1 MKNSR
6 RKTRVVKIG
15 NVFIG
20 APHPVTI
27 QSMTNTD
34 IRNVKATLT
43 QIKELYNLGCQ
54 IVRVALPDIESAKAV
69 KNIIAQSPVPIIG
82 DIHFDY
88 KIALESIKS
97 GIHAIRINPGN
108 IGSEEKVKAI
118 AEAAGIAGISIR
130 VGANTGS
137 LAKEF
142 QFKKEKSKDKY
153 DKAEK
158 RAEAL
163 VKSALKQCEI
173 LERYSFK
180 NIKVSLKASDVLT
193 TFLAY
198 KKFATLTDYPL
209 HLGVTEA
216 GTYFR
221 SSIKSSIGIG
231 SLLMLGI
238 GDTIRVSV
246 TGSPLEEIKIAQTI
260 LEAVGQREAAPEIIS
275 CPTCAR
281 TTVDIIG
288 LVNKIETYIEKLKL
302 KGFKFKPFTLAI
314 MGCAVNGP
322 GEAKEADIG
331 IAGANG
337 KFVLF
342 KKGEILPGFFTE
354 EKIYVILELE
364 IEKYRLRDGRSPKG
378 AATIS

>member
-1 MKNSR
+1 MQSNR

-15 NVFIG
+15 NVFVG
-20 APHPVTI
+20 YPYPVSI

-34 IRNVKATLT
+34 TKDVKSTLA
-43 QIKELYNLGCQ
+43 QIKQLCNFGCQ
-54 IVRVALPDIESAKAV
+54 IVRIALPDMKSAKAV
-69 KNIIAQSPVPIIG
+69 KNIIDESPVPIIG

-88 KIALESIKS
+88 RIALESIKS
-97 GIHAIRINPGN
+97 GIHALRINPGN
-108 IGSEEKVKAI
+108 IGSEEKVKVI
-118 AEAAGIAGISIR
+118 AEAAGIAGIPIR

-142 QFKKEKSKDKY
+142 QFKKEEIKNKY
-153 DKAEK
+153 KKAEK
-158 RAEAL
+158 TADAL

-173 LERYSFK
+173 LERYLFK

-198 KKFATLTDYPL
+198 KKFASLTDYPL

-216 GTYFR
+216 GTNFR

-260 LEAVGQREAAPEIIS
+260 LESVGQREASPEIIS

-281 TTVDIIG
+281 TTTNIIG
-288 LVNKIETYIEKLKL
+288 LVNKVETHIEKLKL
-302 KGFKFKPFTLAI
+302 KGYKFRPFTLAI

-331 IAGANG
+331 IAGASG
-337 KFVLF
+337 KFILF
-342 KKGEILPGFFTE
+342 KKGKILPGLYTE
-354 EKIYVILELE
+354 EKVYVILKSE
-364 IEKYRLRDGRSPKG
+364 IKNYRCK
-378 AATIS
+378 

>member
-1 MKNSR
+1 MQNGR
-6 RKTRVVKIG
+6 RKTRVIRIG
-15 NVFIG
+15 NV
-20 APHPVTI
+20 PVGSPYPVSI

-34 IRNVKATLT
+34 TKDVKATLA
-43 QIKELYNLGCQ
+43 QIKQLYNLGCQ
-54 IVRVALPDIESAKAV
+54 IARVALPNIESAKAV
-69 KNIIAQSPVPIIG
+69 KNIIDEAPIPIIG

-88 KIALESIKS
+88 RIALESIKS

-108 IGSEEKVKAI
+108 IGSEKQVRAI
-118 AEAAGIAGISIR
+118 AEAAGIAGIPIR

-137 LAKEF
+137 LAREF
-142 QFKKEKSKDKY
+142 QFKKEEFEEKY

-158 RAEAL
+158 KAEAL

-173 LERYSFK
+173 LEKYSFK

-198 KKFATLTDYPL
+198 KKFASLTDYPL

-216 GTYFR
+216 GTNFR

-260 LEAVGQREAAPEIIS
+260 LESVGQREAEPEIIS

-281 TTVDIIG
+281 TTTNIIG
-288 LVNKIETYIEKLKL
+288 LVNKVETYIESLKL
-302 KGFKFKPFTLAI
+302 KGYKFKPFTLAI

-322 GEAKEADIG
+322 GEARGADIG
-331 IAGANG
+331 IAGASG

-342 KKGEILPGFFTE
+342 KKGKLLQGSYSEEEAYTALESEI
-354 EKIYVILELE
+354 KKYQIL
-364 IEKYRLRDGRSPKG
+364 
-378 AATIS
+378 

>member
-1 MKNSR
+1 MQSLR
-6 RKTRVVKIG
+6 RKTKVVKIG
-15 NVFIG
+15 NIFVGF
-20 APHPVTI
+20 PYTVSI
-27 QSMTNTD
+27 QSMTNTNTKD
-34 IRNVKATLT
+34 IKATLT
-43 QIKELYNLGCQ
+43 QIKKLYNLGCQ

-69 KNIIAQSPVPIIG
+69 KNIIIESQVPIVG

-88 KIALESIKS
+88 KIAIEAIKS
-97 GIHAIRINPGN
+97 GIHGLRINPGN

-118 AEAAGIAGISIR
+118 AEAAGNANIPIR

-142 QFKKEKSKDKY
+142 KLKKKEFKNRY

-158 RAEAL
+158 TADAL
-163 VKSALKQCEI
+163 VNSALKQCEI
-173 LERYSFK
+173 LEKYSFR

-198 KKFATLTDYPL
+198 KKFASLTDYPL

-216 GTYFR
+216 GTSFR

-238 GDTIRVSV
+238 GDTIRVSI

-260 LEAVGQREAAPEIIS
+260 LESAGQREGTPEIIS

-281 TTVDIIG
+281 TTTNIIG
-288 LVNKIETYIEKLKL
+288 LTNNIEAHIENLKL
-302 KGFKFKPFTLAI
+302 KGIKFNPFTLAI

-322 GEAKEADIG
+322 GEAKDADIG

-342 KKGEILPGFFTE
+342 KNGKLLSGVYSEKEIYSVL
-354 EKIYVILELE
+354 EKE
-364 IEKYRLRDGRSPKG
+364 IKKYQTNIINIKKR
-378 AATIS
+378 

>member
-1 MKNSR
+1 MQNGR
-6 RKTRVVKIG
+6 RKTRIVKIG
-15 NVFIG
+15 NV
-20 APHPVTI
+20 PVGYPYPVSI

-34 IRNVKATLT
+34 TKNVKATLT
-43 QIKELYNLGCQ
+43 QIKELYHLGCQ

-69 KNIIAQSPVPIIG
+69 KNIIAETPVPIIG

-88 KIALESIKS
+88 RIAIESIKS

-108 IGSEEKVKAI
+108 IGSEEKVKAV
-118 AEAAGIAGISIR
+118 AEAAGAASIPIR

-137 LAKEF
+137 LAREF
-142 QFKKEKSKDKY
+142 QLKKEESEEKY
-153 DKAEK
+153 DKAE
-158 RAEAL
+158 RTAESL

-173 LERYSFK
+173 LEKYSFK

-198 KKFATLTDYPL
+198 KKFASLTDYPL

-216 GTYFR
+216 GTNFR

-260 LEAVGQREAAPEIIS
+260 LESVGQREAAPEIIS

-281 TTVDIIG
+281 TTTDIIG
-288 LVNKIETYIEKLKL
+288 LVNKLEAYIESLKL
-302 KGFKFKPFTLAI
+302 KGLKFKPFTLAI

-322 GEAKEADIG
+322 GEAKEADLG
-331 IAGANG
+331 IAGASG

-342 KKGEILPGFFTE
+342 KKGKLLPRSYTGEEAYSMLESEI
-354 EKIYVILELE
+354 KRYQIL
-364 IEKYRLRDGRSPKG
+364 
-378 AATIS
+378 

>member
-1 MKNSR
+1 MQSCR

-15 NVFIG
+15 SVPIG
-20 APHPVTI
+20 YPYPVSI

-34 IRNVKATLT
+34 TKDIKATLS
-43 QIKELYNLGCQ
+43 QIEQLYNLGCQ

-69 KNIIAQSPVPIIG
+69 KNIIAETPVPIIG

-88 KIALESIKS
+88 RIALESIQS

-108 IGSEEKVKAI
+108 IGTEEKVKAV
-118 AEAAGIAGISIR
+118 AEAAGIACIPIR

-142 QFKKEKSKDKY
+142 QVKKEEAEDKY
-153 DKAEK
+153 TKAE
-158 RAEAL
+158 RTAEAL
-163 VKSALKQCEI
+163 VKSALKQCET
-173 LERYSFK
+173 LERCSFK

-198 KKFATLTDYPL
+198 KKFASLTDYPL

-216 GTYFR
+216 GTNFR

-260 LEAVGQREAAPEIIS
+260 LESAGQREATPEIIS

-281 TTVDIIG
+281 TTTNIIG
-288 LVNKIETYIEKLKL
+288 LVNKVENYIESLKL
-302 KGFKFKPFTLAI
+302 KGYKFKPFTLAI

-331 IAGANG
+331 IAGASG

-342 KKGEILPGFFTE
+342 KKGKLLPGCYTE
-354 EKIYVILELE
+354 EEAYTALEPE
-364 IEKYRLRDGRSPKG
+364 IKKHQL
-378 AATIS
+378 